1 MYKVKDLET
10 QISNKND
17 CLNFYSK
24 FYYRCHDKKNII
36 LVDADKK
43 LFKLNNNEKK
53 LPGYSLNNNAAILK
67 HPRFK
72 DLKLEF
78 VLPYNNA
85 EHNLEIVNSIKDSLI
100 KRKKSNTLNVLSPV
114 KGGFLAQYKN
124 INGFLP
130 KNQLMEMLKDFMKE
144 NTKSDKPLSNNLYF
158 LNLHKKNKTFKPKF
172 SFDISNITITPYFSK
187 KNFAS
192 SPSQH
197 IFEGSLNFV
206 FIYKKQ

>member
-1 MYKVKDLET
+1 MYKIKNLEA

-17 CLNFYSK
+17 CINFYSK
-24 FYYRCHDKKNII
+24 FYYRCNDKKNII

-43 LFKLNNNEKK
+43 LFKLNNTEKK
-53 LPGYSLNNNAAILK
+53 LPGYSLSNNAAIIK
-67 HPRFK
+67 HARFK
-72 DLKLEF
+72 DLKLEC

-85 EHNLEIVNSIKDSLI
+85 QSNLEIVNNIKDSLV
-100 KRKKSNTLNVLSPV
+100 KKNKSNTLSLLSPV

-130 KNQLMEMLKDFMKE
+130 RNQMMKILKDFMKE
-144 NTKSDKPLSNNLYF
+144 NTDDDKPLSNRLYF
-158 LNLHKKNKTFKPKF
+158 LNLHKKNKTLKPKF

-192 SPSQH
+192 STEH

>member
-1 MYKVKDLET
+1 MYKITDLEA

-24 FYYRCHDKKNII
+24 FYYRCSDKKNIV

-43 LFKLNNNEKK
+43 LFKLNNTEKK
-53 LPGYSLNNNAAILK
+53 TPGSSLNNKIAIIK
-67 HPRFK
+67 HCRFK
-72 DLKLEF
+72 DLKLEC
-78 VLPYNNA
+78 VLPYNNSQS
-85 EHNLEIVNSIKDSLI
+85 NLEIVNNIKNSLI
-100 KRKKSNTLNVLSPV
+100 KTNKSNTLSILCPV

-130 KNQLMEMLKDFMKE
+130 KNQMLKIVKDFVKE
-144 NTKSDKPLSNNLYF
+144 NSKENKPLSNKLYF
-158 LNLHKKNKTFKPKF
+158 LNLHKKNKTIKPKL
-172 SFDISNITITPYFSK
+172 SFNISNITITPYFSK

-192 SPSQH
+192 ASEH

-206 FIYKKQ
+206 FIYKK